1 MPMRTQA
8 HEGGTNVTIHL
19 GKQFLILHLEYAF
32 YNALLHSFTR
42 NYGDKKSRPDHV
54 LLSPALLYKLVCSFK
69 MWDTCASDHAAL
81 STEFRV
87 NVVGGESANTKHHVC
102 RIGQCVN
109 NLVLRWQHEKADV
122 YARHISENI
131 ELLAQFYEAE
141 RAGDVDKLA
150 FCVRSLIVQAAS
162 SRAVGMS
169 AQARCL

>member
-1 MPMRTQA
+1 MCPKHTDDSPSLIICGSLVLA
-8 HEGGTNVTIHL
+8 DATNLCV
-19 GKQFLILHLEYAF
+19 
-32 YNALLHSFTR
+32 R
-42 NYGDKKSRPDHV
+42 
-54 LLSPALLYKLVCSFK
+54 FK

-87 NVVGGESANTKHHVC
+87 IAVGGEIANTKHHVC

-122 YARHISENI
+122 YARHILENM
-131 ELLAQFYEAE
+131 ELLAQFDEAE

-169 AQARCL
+169 AAVQQCMPC

>member
-1 MPMRTQA
+1 
-8 HEGGTNVTIHL
+8 
-19 GKQFLILHLEYAF
+19 
-32 YNALLHSFTR
+32 
-42 NYGDKKSRPDHV
+42 
-54 LLSPALLYKLVCSFK
+54 
-69 MWDTCASDHAAL
+69 
-81 STEFRV
+81 
-87 NVVGGESANTKHHVC
+87 
-102 RIGQCVN
+102 
-109 NLVLRWQHEKADV
+109 V

>member
-81 STEFRV
+81 STELRV
-87 NVVGGESANTKHHVC
+87 NVVGGECVNTKHT
-102 RIGQCVN
+102 G
-109 NLVLRWQHEKADV
+109 
-122 YARHISENI
+122 
-131 ELLAQFYEAE
+131 LAS
-141 RAGDVDKLA
+141 VSTTW
-150 FCVRSLIVQAAS
+150 FCVGSMRRLTCMLGI
-162 SRAVGMS
+162 SRKTWS
-169 AQARCL
+169 C